1 MLIINAASSGIIAA
15 AASCRRK
22 RIRQRTLLEVNAMWM
37 EATMTLQVTSIMI
50 GVQHLAL
57 SKKLYG
63 EGLGCKIEDG
73 YPNFA
78 SLKPGG

>member
-1 MLIINAASSGIIAA
+1 
-15 AASCRRK
+15 
-22 RIRQRTLLEVNAMWM
+22 MWM
-37 EATMTLQVTSIMI
+37 EATMTLQVTAIMI

-78 SLKPGG
+78 SLKRGAERAT